1 MRLVSNT
8 LFALTW
14 AALVGGAQAG
24 PRCDAV
30 SVNYSA
36 PRLVPLAGHVAV
48 VRLAVRPGHVLP
60 AADDAA
66 GVRSPQQTA
75 AFARLAAPARTP
87 AGERVQAVDVYT
99 TQGPLHAWR
108 LSFTDAGGEVE
119 LQWLNEDLIFVRA
132 WWGRIVSTDLLFELS
147 SGRFVYAR
155 EANYG
160 ALTAPCDDALPAQA
174 K

>member
-1 MRLVSNT
+1 MRLVSNH
-8 LFALTW
+8 LFALSL
-14 AALVGGAQAG
+14 AALVGASQAG

-48 VRLAVRPGHVLP
+48 VRLTARPGHVLP

-75 AFARLAAPARTP
+75 AFARLAAPARNA
-87 AGERVQAVDVYT
+87 AGERVQAVDLYT
-99 TQGPLHAWR
+99 TQGPVHAWR
-108 LSFTDAGGEVE
+108 LSFTDASGEVE

-132 WWGRIVSTDLLFELS
+132 WWGRIVATDLLFELS
-147 SGRFVYAR
+147 NGRFIYAR

-160 ALTAPCDDALPAQA
+160 ALTAPCDEAPPAQA